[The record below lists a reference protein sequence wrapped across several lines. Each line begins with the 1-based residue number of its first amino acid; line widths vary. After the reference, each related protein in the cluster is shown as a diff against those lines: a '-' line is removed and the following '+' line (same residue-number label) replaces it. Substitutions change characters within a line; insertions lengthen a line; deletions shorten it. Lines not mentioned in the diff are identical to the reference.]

1 MTSHD
6 LVAEFHKLYYDA
18 RERTWKNTTWLGVGV
33 QKCPLDL
40 WVYQEI
46 LFELRPDVIVETGTA
61 AGGSALF
68 LATVCDLMRH
78 GTVVTVDIEEP
89 PERPVHRRIRYV
101 LGSSVSEETVGE
113 VRDGIAERAK
123 VMVILDSDHSRD
135 HVLAELRL
143 YSKLVSTGQY
153 LIVEDTNINGRP
165 VRPDFGP
172 GPAEAVSDFLAETDA
187 FEIDREREKFLMTFN
202 PDGFL
207 RKVA

>member
-1 MTSHD
+1 MPD
-6 LVAEFHKLYYDA
+6 DPVAKFHTLYYDA
-18 RERTWKNTTWLGVGV
+18 RERTWKNTSWLGVGV

-78 GTVVTVDIEEP
+78 GLVVTVDVEERDN
-89 PERPVHRRIRYV
+89 RPVHRRIRYV
-101 LGSSVSEETVGE
+101 LGSSVSAETVAE
-113 VRDGIAERAK
+113 VRRGIAEGAK
-123 VMVILDSDHSRD
+123 VMAILDSDHSRD

-143 YSKLVSTGQY
+143 YGKLVSPGQY

-172 GPAEAVSDFLAETDA
+172 GPAEAVWDFLAETDA

-202 PDGFL
+202 PGGFL
-207 RKVA
+207 RKVC